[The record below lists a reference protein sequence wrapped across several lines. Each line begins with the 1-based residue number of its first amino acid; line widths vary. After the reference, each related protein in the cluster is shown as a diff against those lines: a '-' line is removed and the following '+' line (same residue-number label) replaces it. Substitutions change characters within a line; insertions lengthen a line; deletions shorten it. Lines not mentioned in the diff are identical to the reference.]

1 MIRTRAVTVTMRVA
15 RRERKELF
23 SGGIKVRGTVE
34 LPIFIQ
40 LGQSES
46 EFLLAELF
54 SLVE

>member
-34 LPIFIQ
+34 FPIFIQ
-40 LGQSES
+40 LGQSVN
-46 EFLLAELF
+46 EFLLAELS
-54 SLVE
+54 SLLE

>member
-1 MIRTRAVTVTMRVA
+1 MIRTQAVTVTMRME

-46 EFLLAELF
+46 EFLLAALF
-54 SLVE
+54 SLLE